1 MLALLKQYLNLAK
14 PGIVFGNLISVTGGF
29 FLASRG
35 DADLALFFATALGVS
50 LVIAS
55 GCVFNNYIDRDID
68 QKM

>member
-35 DADLALFFATALGVS
+35 DADLTLFLATALG
-50 LVIAS
+50 L
-55 GCVFNNYIDRDID
+55 RW
-68 QKM
+68 